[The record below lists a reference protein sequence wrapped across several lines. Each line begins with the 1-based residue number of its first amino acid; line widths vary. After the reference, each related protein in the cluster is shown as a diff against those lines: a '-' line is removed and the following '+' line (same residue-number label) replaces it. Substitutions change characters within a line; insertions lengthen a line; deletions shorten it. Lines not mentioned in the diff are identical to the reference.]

1 MNENK
6 LNQAATALASL
17 DLSQEVEAITALQAA
32 AAEIETAQEA
42 AARRIREIA
51 DTLASQRAAAEAVA
65 DALVAG
71 QDPSA
76 AATAGPG
83 ADALRDEKDALKAGI
98 AELEDRREKVRREIE
113 ALRDQAYSKVAVA
126 ARPLADAIEAE
137 LRDAAERTVAAFAA
151 ASALSDATRSYASLR
166 FAAETAAKAV
176 AGPDKALPGRERAKT
191 PAEVLEALASI
202 ERHGAALKARAA
214 PASYRI

>member
-83 ADALRDEKDALKAGI
+83 GP
-98 AELEDRREKVRREIE
+98 V
-113 ALRDQAYSKVAVA
+113 
-126 ARPLADAIEAE
+126 
-137 LRDAAERTVAAFAA
+137 
-151 ASALSDATRSYASLR
+151 
-166 FAAETAAKAV
+166 TAAGADHRRLGHAAHHGV
-176 AGPDKALPGRERAKT
+176 ARRRVGAGLRPDPAAQNVPTECGTSSRASTPG
-191 PAEVLEALASI
+191 SCM
-202 ERHGAALKARAA
+202 
-214 PASYRI
+214 

>member
-71 QDPSA
+71 RAPSE

-83 ADALRDEKDALKAGI
+83 ADALREEKDALKAGI

-113 ALRDQAYSKVAVA
+113 ALRDQAYSKIAVA

-137 LRDAAERTVAAFAA
+137 MRHLAERTVAAFAA
-151 ASALSDATRSYASLR
+151 ASALSDVTRDFAMLR
-166 FAAETAAKAV
+166 FSAAQAAKAV
-176 AGPDKALPGRERAKT
+176 TGPDAPLTCDRAET
-191 PAEVLEALASI
+191 PAAVLDALAPVA
-202 ERHGAALKARAA
+202 RHGAALKARTA